1 MILKDI
7 ELLRPR
13 SLDEALAGLNAGAR
27 LLAGG
32 TDLLVRLKEGQVAED
47 TIVDLSPLDELRE
60 ISVNGSYVRI
70 GSLTSHEDIAG
81 SEIVR
86 EHIPLLARGC
96 GSVGSVQ
103 IRNQGTIGGNLG
115 TASPAGDS
123 LPALV
128 ALGAKVVLASARGE
142 RTLLVE
148 DFLLGPG
155 KTDRRPDE
163 LIRAVLVPRMEPQEK
178 GEYTKLGQR
187 NAQAI
192 SIVSVAVWA
201 RFNGPRQLE
210 AARVAFGAVAPTVV
224 RARKVEGALVGRELN
239 DRLLKDI
246 AQLAW
251 TEVAPISD
259 IRASEGYRR
268 DMAVATLYQTLYKLF
283 I

>member
-1 MILKDI
+1 MKDI

-201 RFNGPRQLE
+201 RFNGPRQIE